1 MRGALGCLEIV
12 SETRISLN
20 RLYGHVS
27 SSSVQWTWFL
37 TLLGKH
43 FYIAFTGPPD
53 LTAIPFFQASSHC
66 LPLSVTISS
75 SDWLSAMVSYFSNV
89 QYQAPFFQLYY
100 PTLC

>member
-1 MRGALGCLEIV
+1 MAGACEPFLAVLQGCHGGALGCLEIV

-43 FYIAFTGPPD
+43 SYVAFKGPPD
-53 LTAIPFFQASSHC
+53 LTAILFF
-66 LPLSVTISS
+66 
-75 SDWLSAMVSYFSNV
+75 
-89 QYQAPFFQLYY
+89 
-100 PTLC
+100 